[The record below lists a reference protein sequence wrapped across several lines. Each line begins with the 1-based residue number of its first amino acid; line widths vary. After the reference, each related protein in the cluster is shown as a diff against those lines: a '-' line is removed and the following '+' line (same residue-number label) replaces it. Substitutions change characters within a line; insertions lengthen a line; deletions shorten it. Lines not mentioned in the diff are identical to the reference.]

1 MPWLASYGTKKSS
14 LEYPDISI
22 CDFLFNKSSEN
33 LDGVAYEYY
42 GRLVTYK
49 ELKDKIKDAARGLY
63 KLGVKKGDIITV
75 CTPNVPQGVIMFYAI
90 NYVGAIANMV
100 HPLSSES
107 DIEYYLNDTKS
118 KVVLT
123 LDIFY
128 DKVALAS
135 VNTNVEKIIVVSVS
149 EDMKMMMSSLFWL
162 TKGRKINKVPRT
174 KNVIMWKDFIENGK
188 TVIENVHVNKKGKD
202 RAVILY
208 SGGTTG
214 NAKGVML
221 TNLNINAV
229 ALQAGEMTDPDGTIN
244 NSVLAILPIF
254 HGFGL
259 VVCIHTPLL
268 KGWKVILVPDFKAK
282 DYGNLCK
289 KYKPTFIVGVPTLYE
304 AMLKSDA
311 LSSSN
316 SLENVK
322 VVVSGGDKM
331 SIDLKRR
338 VNEFL
343 LMHGS
348 NAKVNEGYGL
358 TECGS
363 ASCLNTG
370 NFDKPDSIGFPFPD
384 MFYKIVYTGTI
395 TEAPYGVEGEICITG
410 PSIMRGYLNK
420 PAETYSVLKRHSDGR
435 VWLHTG
441 DLGCMDKDG
450 WIYFKQRL
458 KRMIVTSGY
467 NVYPDY
473 IEKIIKFHEAVE
485 NCVVVGIDDPYR
497 IQKIK
502 AYIILKDG
510 ISHTEEVEKS
520 IYAHCKKNIAKY
532 SIPHEIEYIKDFPKT
547 LVGKVSFKT
556 LVNKDA
562 NIEVDPLL
570 VKDIRESK
578 IEKLKLREILSL
590 KRMVEKTAK
599 LTRRAS
605 FKAVKLEEKKE
616 QKIKRETIRNMKKNK
631 KH

>member
-1 MPWLASYGTKKSS
+1 
-14 LEYPDISI
+14 
-22 CDFLFNKSSEN
+22 
-33 LDGVAYEYY
+33 
-42 GRLVTYK
+42 
-49 ELKDKIKDAARGLY
+49 
-63 KLGVKKGDIITV
+63 
-75 CTPNVPQGVIMFYAI
+75 
-90 NYVGAIANMV
+90 
-100 HPLSSES
+100 
-107 DIEYYLNDTKS
+107 
-118 KVVLT
+118 
-123 LDIFY
+123 
-128 DKVALAS
+128 
-135 VNTNVEKIIVVSVS
+135 
-149 EDMKMMMSSLFWL
+149 MMSSLFWL

-174 KNVIMWKDFIENGK
+174 KNVIPWKEFIDQGK
-188 TVIENVHVNKKGKD
+188 NVIENVHVNKKGKD

-214 NAKGVML
+214 NSKGVML

-229 ALQAGEMTDPDGTIN
+229 ALQAGEMTDPDGTID
-244 NSVLAILPIF
+244 NSVLAVLPIF

-259 VVCIHTPLL
+259 VVCVHAPLL
-268 KGWKVILVPDFKAK
+268 KCWKVILIPDFKAK
-282 DYGNLCK
+282 DYASLCK

-304 AMLKSDA
+304 AMLKSDI
-311 LSSSN
+311 LSSPN
-316 SLENVK
+316 SLEHVK

-331 SIDLKRR
+331 SVDLKRR

-348 NAKVNEGYGL
+348 NAKVFEGYGL
-358 TECGS
+358 TESGS

-370 NFDKPDSIGFPFPD
+370 YNVSGLYEGGSVDSCPEPIFSVSLNKSS
-384 MFYKIVYTGTI
+384 YGTI
-395 TEAPYGVEGEICITG
+395 TEAPYGTEGEICITG

-420 PAETYSVLKRHSDGR
+420 PAETYSVLKRHSDGK

-441 DLGCMDKDG
+441 DLGSMDKDG

-485 NCVVVGIDDPYR
+485 NCVVVGIDDQYR

-510 ISHTEEVEKS
+510 VSHTKEVEKS
-520 IYAHCKKNIAKY
+520 IYDHCKKHIAKY

-556 LVNKDA
+556 LVNRDE

-570 VKDIRESK
+570 TKEISEEKMNKIRIREM
-578 IEKLKLREILSL
+578 LSL

-599 LTRRAS
+599 LTKRAS

-616 QKIKRETIRNMKKNK
+616 EKLKKEMIRDIRKKNK
-631 KH
+631 SK